1 MTATAPVP
9 QTQTFGELLRD
20 WRRRRRLSQ
29 LDLSLSANVSARHL
43 SFLENGRARPSR
55 EMVLQ
60 LAEELQL
67 PLRER
72 NLLLAAAGFTP
83 AYPRRPLDAPEM
95 GAVREAIDLVLRGHE
110 PYPAIA
116 VDRYWNIVAM
126 NSGALLFARDLPAEL
141 LGPPPNVYRITFHP
155 RGWASRVVNYADLAH
170 DMIAR
175 LRHDVAVSGDPE
187 LAALLH
193 EVESY
198 GTLPPTPLHPPPAS
212 VVLPVRFRSPLGEL
226 SLFTVIATFGTPVD
240 VTVSELAIET
250 FFPADETT
258 AERLRALAEAA
269 PSA

>member
-1 MTATAPVP
+1 MTATMAHGAES
-9 QTQTFGELLRD
+9 TFGELLRE

-29 LDLSLSANVSARHL
+29 LDLSLAANVSARHL
-43 SFLENGRARPSR
+43 SFLENGRAQPSR

-60 LAEELQL
+60 LAEELEL

-95 GAVREAIDLVLRGHE
+95 GAVREAIELVLRNHQ

-126 NSGALLFARDLPAEL
+126 NEAAAVFAQDLPVEL
-141 LGPPPNVYRITFHP
+141 LGPPPNVYRISFHP
-155 RGWASRVVNYADLAH
+155 DGWVRRIANFAEYANDL
-170 DMIAR
+170 ISR

-187 LAALLH
+187 LSALLH

-212 VVLPVRFRSPLGEL
+212 VVLPIRLRTPEGEL
-226 SLFTVIATFGTPVD
+226 SLFTVISTFGTPVD

-250 FFPADETT
+250 FFPADEAT
-258 AERLRALAEAA
+258 AERLRAMAA
-269 PSA
+269 T

>member
-1 MTATAPVP
+1 MSATAAPHTAT
-9 QTQTFGELLRD
+9 FGDLLRE

-29 LDLSLSANVSARHL
+29 LDLSLAAGVSARHL

-55 EMVLQ
+55 DMVLQ
-60 LAEELQL
+60 LAEHLEL

-83 AYPRRPLDAPEM
+83 AYPRRALDAPEM
-95 GAVREAIDLVLRGHE
+95 GAVREAIDLVLTTHQ

-126 NSGALLFARDLPAEL
+126 NDAALLFAQDLPAEL
-141 LGPPPNVYRITFHP
+141 LGPPPNVYRISFHP
-155 RGWASRVVNYADLAH
+155 DGWVHRIANYAEYATDLVG
-170 DMIAR
+170 R
-175 LRHDVAVSGDPE
+175 LRRDVAVSGDPE

-212 VVLPVRFRSPLGEL
+212 VVLPIRLRHPEGEL

-250 FFPADETT
+250 FFPADEDT
-258 AERLRALAEAA
+258 ARRLRAIGGQ
-269 PSA
+269 